1 MLCAFATES
10 EVVTMTPDMVR
21 SLPLAEL
28 DALVRG
34 AWSAVG
40 TGHLSEDTAQAIT
53 EAAQARRSAAR
64 VKGAVAQRKAL
75 SAFPTRRK
83 RTVSPDRQASIHR
96 RRSLAASGM
105 VPARIAAGFT
115 VGEVAVLTA
124 VAVEAMRGGRCELA
138 IDHLAALAGVGRT
151 TVQNAI
157 RLAQRQGLIAVSER
171 RRPGRP
177 SLPNVVT
184 VISQEW
190 ASWIS
195 RRGRVQKAEPHVRTK
210 IITPDNRPSGHS
222 ITLVCPCG
230 QETAS
235 SVIEARPAVLS
246 ASSLTWPEPKQWKQ
260 PMTVSSR

>member
-1 MLCAFATES
+1 
-10 EVVTMTPDMVR
+10 MTPDMVGR
-21 SLPLAEL
+21 LPLAEL
-28 DALVRG
+28 DELVRS
-34 AWSAVG
+34 AWSAVAA
-40 TGHLSEDTAQAIT
+40 GHLDEDTAQAIT

-64 VKGAVAQRKAL
+64 VKGAVAQRKGP
-75 SAFPTRRK
+75 SAFPSRRK
-83 RTVSPDRQASIHR
+83 RPVSPDRQASIHR

-124 VAVEAMRGGRCELA
+124 VAVEVMRGGRCELA

-151 TVQNAI
+151 TVQNAL
-157 RLAQRQGLIAVSER
+157 RLAQRQGLITVSER

-177 SLPNVVT
+177 SLSNVVT

-195 RRGRVQKAEPHVRTK
+195 RRARVQKAEPHGSTNKKTDHIGGAGR
-210 IITPDNRPSGHS
+210 
-222 ITLVCPCG
+222 CPAPVDSCG
-230 QETAS
+230 GG
-235 SVIEARPAVLS
+235 PAGFVTIAKKRVTS
-246 ASSLTWPEPKQWKQ
+246 ASSSIWQEPKQWKK